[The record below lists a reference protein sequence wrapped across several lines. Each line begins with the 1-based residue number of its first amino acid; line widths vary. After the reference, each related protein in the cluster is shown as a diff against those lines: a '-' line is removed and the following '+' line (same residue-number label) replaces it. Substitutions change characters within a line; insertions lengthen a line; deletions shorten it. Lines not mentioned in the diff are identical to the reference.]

1 MSIRSKLIAAV
12 AIAAFGVASPAFAQ
26 SFSNS
31 WGTGNVDSSYYDHDG
46 ALHVGAA
53 PQQGNSQVAGQRSG
67 LNAFASVPL
76 TASGIDAPSLTGAGS
91 AGYNES
97 LRTDY

>member
-12 AIAAFGVASPAFAQ
+12 AIAAFGLASPAFAQ
-26 SFSNS
+26 SFSRS
-31 WGTGNVDSSYYDHDG
+31 YGTGNSLPDYYDHDG

-53 PQQGNSQVAGQRSG
+53 PQQGNSQVAEQRNG
-67 LNAFASVPL
+67 MNAFASVPL
-76 TASGIDAPSLTGAGS
+76 MSSGTDSPALNGGGS
-91 AGYNES
+91 AGYNGN